1 MRPPDVFVREL
12 SPDEG
17 LRLRGISRKAKYQS
31 KRQRAMILLAS
42 ATGMSAPQIAGLVR
56 SDESHVRKVIHAFNE
71 EGFGSLDPDYRGGR
85 PRKTTPEQRE
95 RIVTVARTRPDH
107 QGVPLTRWSLAK
119 LRAHLAGM
127 GVELSEEALRQ
138 TLIAAGLSHQRTRS
152 WKWSPD
158 PDFQSKAERVLSLYR
173 AKPAGGVVVCFDEMG
188 PIQLIPHQGSGWAA
202 TKRPERMRATY
213 SKKNGVRYLF
223 GAYDVHA
230 DRLHGRLRTHKN
242 AGEVLGFY
250 QQIRMRYD
258 PRLRIYLV
266 ADNLSTHKTPK
277 IREWAEKSNVELVF
291 TPTYASFLNRIECH
305 FWAIGEFVVK
315 NADYPDWDT
324 LTRAMANHIT
334 YRNGPHR
341 DQRLIKAERRLL
353 IAA

>member
-1 MRPPDVFVREL
+1 MRPPEVFVREL
-12 SPDEG
+12 SPEEG
-17 LRLRGISRKAKYQS
+17 ARLKSISKRAKYQS

-42 ATGMSAPQIAGLVR
+42 STGMSAPQIAALVR
-56 SDESHVRKVIHAFNE
+56 SDESRVRKAIHAFNE

-85 PRKTTPEQRE
+85 PRKTTPAQRD
-95 RIVTVARTRPDH
+95 RIVAVARTRPDH
-107 QGVPLTRWSLAK
+107 QGVPLTRWSLPK
-119 LRAHLAGM
+119 LAAHLAGM
-127 GVELSEEALRQ
+127 GVVLSEEALRQ
-138 TLIAAGLSHQRTRS
+138 TLIGAGLSHQRTRS

-158 PDFQSKAERVLSLYR
+158 PDFTEKAERVLGLYR
-173 AKPAGGVVVCFDEMG
+173 EPPADGPVVCFDEMG
-188 PIQLIPHQGSGWAA
+188 PIQLIPHHGSGWAPQ
-202 TKRPERMRATY
+202 KRPERLRATY

-230 DRLHGRLRTHKN
+230 DRFHGRLRTHKN
-242 AGEVLGFY
+242 AVEVLGFFA
-250 QQIRMRYD
+250 QIRMRYD

-266 ADNLSTHKTPK
+266 MDNLSTHKTPA
-277 IREWAEKSNVELVF
+277 IREWAEKANVELVF

-305 FWAIGEFVVK
+305 FWGIGEFVIK

-324 LTRAMANHIT
+324 LAKAMADHIR

-341 DQRLIKAERRLL
+341 DRRLVEAERRLL